1 MSHQS
6 ESEQHAVADK
16 ETIVKEL
23 KKILVEDLFVSIPE
37 GEIKLED
44 SLSSDL
50 GVDSVGWV
58 ELVTILE
65 EKYGIEITGDEAAS
79 ENLWTLDRLSGL
91 VLAKIA
97 ARRGERGGEQVDTYD
112 DFAGVVEEL
121 ADAYRVSGEALI
133 VTTACAAGTNAIGI
147 AKDMIRHEGYEVVI
161 CGGVDTLDRMKYLGH
176 SALNTLT
183 PTLIRPFTPERD
195 GTLFGEGAGILVLE
209 RESLAQD
216 HSVYAACAG
225 AGYSC
230 DAHHI
235 T

>member
-79 ENLWTLDRLSGL
+79 ENLRTLDRLSSL

-97 ARRGERGGEQVDTYD
+97 ARGDEPVVSESRG
-112 DFAGVVEEL
+112 
-121 ADAYRVSGEALI
+121 
-133 VTTACAAGTNAIGI
+133 
-147 AKDMIRHEGYEVVI
+147 
-161 CGGVDTLDRMKYLGH
+161 
-176 SALNTLT
+176 
-183 PTLIRPFTPERD
+183 
-195 GTLFGEGAGILVLE
+195 
-209 RESLAQD
+209 
-216 HSVYAACAG
+216 
-225 AGYSC
+225 
-230 DAHHI
+230 
-235 T
+235 

>member
-50 GVDSVGWV
+50 GVDSVGLI

-65 EKYGIEITGDEAAS
+65 EKYGIEISDEAAS
-79 ENLWTLDRLSGL
+79 ENLRTLDRLSSL

-97 ARRGERGGEQVDTYD
+97 ARGGEP
-112 DFAGVVEEL
+112 VV
-121 ADAYRVSGEALI
+121 S
-133 VTTACAAGTNAIGI
+133 
-147 AKDMIRHEGYEVVI
+147 
-161 CGGVDTLDRMKYLGH
+161 
-176 SALNTLT
+176 
-183 PTLIRPFTPERD
+183 
-195 GTLFGEGAGILVLE
+195 
-209 RESLAQD
+209 ESR
-216 HSVYAACAG
+216 G
-225 AGYSC
+225 
-230 DAHHI
+230 
-235 T
+235 

>member
-65 EKYGIEITGDEAAS
+65 EKYGIEITGDEADKAGP
-79 ENLWTLDRLSGL
+79 ELGPMITEDFPQAMDNL
-91 VLAKIA
+91 IA
-97 ARRGERGGEQVDTYD
+97 Y
-112 DFAGVVEEL
+112 
-121 ADAYRVSGEALI
+121 AD
-133 VTTACAAGTNAIGI
+133 
-147 AKDMIRHEGYEVVI
+147 
-161 CGGVDTLDRMKYLGH
+161 
-176 SALNTLT
+176 
-183 PTLIRPFTPERD
+183 
-195 GTLFGEGAGILVLE
+195 
-209 RESLAQD
+209 QQ
-216 HSVYAACAG
+216 
-225 AGYSC
+225 
-230 DAHHI
+230 
-235 T
+235 

>member
-23 KKILVEDLFVSIPE
+23 KKVLVEDLFVSIPE

-97 ARRGERGGEQVDTYD
+97 ARRGER
-112 DFAGVVEEL
+112 VV
-121 ADAYRVSGEALI
+121 S
-133 VTTACAAGTNAIGI
+133 
-147 AKDMIRHEGYEVVI
+147 EGH
-161 CGGVDTLDRMKYLGH
+161 G
-176 SALNTLT
+176 
-183 PTLIRPFTPERD
+183 
-195 GTLFGEGAGILVLE
+195 
-209 RESLAQD
+209 
-216 HSVYAACAG
+216 
-225 AGYSC
+225 
-230 DAHHI
+230 
-235 T
+235 